1 MSIFLCFKQKG
12 LSQESKF
19 MLFFSLNYCC
29 ILLGKQVDVNSWGV
43 AMTCTY
49 LDVLMSEI
57 YGRLRLTWMLELIL
71 QILETQQKNDIVIS
85 GLDVILLLYLSMSNL
100 PSCSVSKFA
109 LPLVFEALEKCL
121 LVCF

>member
-1 MSIFLCFKQKG
+1 
-12 LSQESKF
+12 
-19 MLFFSLNYCC
+19 
-29 ILLGKQVDVNSWGV
+29 VDVNSWGV
-43 AMTCTY
+43 AMTFTY

-57 YGRLRLTWMLELIL
+57 YGCLRLTWMLGLIL

-109 LPLVFEALEKCL
+109 LPLVFEVLEKCL